1 MKLIPTLTILKANSL
16 QDTNFMKGN
25 SVKYLSS
32 PCFRLSF
39 KAFNFLAKDKTGETH
54 KLIAK
59 LPIFNNSKLMHC
71 MHSKPHVLQ
80 PERTSP
86 SPNPSPTTVK
96 RNDQKVV

>member
-32 PCFRLSF
+32 PCFRSSF
-39 KAFNFLAKDKTGETH
+39 RAFNFLAKDKTGETC
-54 KLIAK
+54 KLIA
-59 LPIFNNSKLMHC
+59 SKLMHC
-71 MHSKPHVLQ
+71 MHSKPTVLQ